1 LQPIWEGYTNYKQVQ
16 MNILSDRQLKQM
28 IRESLSRI
36 EAECIAQFS
45 PMAGLGMNLEQVRD
59 ILIARAEET
68 GQTWDNY
75 LEVHDAVDAAY
86 DMGDKH
92 SERLRACKDEMEQ
105 RASNLAM
112 PPPAPRRRR
121 RPLGGLAGFAAA
133 GSADKTM
140 PIGERALTYM
150 IREELTKTEETDI
163 KKLISKELSSST
175 TDVAKAVKKI
185 VEDELSK
192 ALKTKDIKDDIT
204 DITKKV
210 MKRLYKD
217 LSFHHPYIIDRIKV

>member
-1 LQPIWEGYTNYKQVQ
+1 
-16 MNILSDRQLKQM
+16 MNLLSDKQLRRL
-28 IRESLSRI
+28 IREALSRI
-36 EAECIAQFS
+36 EAECIAEFS
-45 PMAGLGMNLEQVRD
+45 PMAGLGMDVEQVRD

-68 GQTWDNY
+68 GQTWDDY

-86 DMGDKH
+86 SMDGKH
-92 SERLRACKDEMEQ
+92 SDRLRVCKDEREAAAG
-105 RASNLAM
+105 RLAN
-112 PPPAPRRRR
+112 PPPAPRRARLK
-121 RPLGGLAGFAAA
+121 PLSGMAGFA
-133 GSADKTM
+133 SADRADRTM
-140 PIGERALTYM
+140 PLGERSIQQM
-150 IREELTKTEETDI
+150 IREELTKADETDI
-163 KKLISKELSSST
+163 KKLIAKELAAST

-217 LSFHHPYIIDRIKV
+217 LSYHHPYIIDRIKV

>member
-1 LQPIWEGYTNYKQVQ
+1 
-16 MNILSDRQLKQM
+16 MNLLSDKQLKRL
-28 IRESLSRI
+28 IREALSRI
-36 EAECIAQFS
+36 EAECIAEFS
-45 PMAGLGMNLEQVRD
+45 PMAGLGMDIEQVRD

-68 GQTWDNY
+68 GQTWDDY

-86 DMGDKH
+86 SVKGKH
-92 SERLRACKDEMEQ
+92 SERLRDCKDEMQ
-105 RASNLAM
+105 QKAGRLAN
-112 PPPAPRRRR
+112 PPPAPRRPRR
-121 RPLGGLAGFAAA
+121 KPFSGMAGFTSAGPADRTMPLG
-133 GSADKTM
+133 
-140 PIGERALTYM
+140 ERSIQQM
-150 IREELTKTEETDI
+150 IREELTKADETDI
-163 KKLISKELSSST
+163 KKLISKELSAST

-217 LSFHHPYIIDRIKV
+217 LSYHHPYIIDRIKV

>member
-1 LQPIWEGYTNYKQVQ
+1 
-16 MNILSDRQLKQM
+16 MNNLSDRQLKQL
-28 IRESLSRI
+28 IREALSRI

-45 PMAGLGMNLEQVRD
+45 PMAGLGMDLGQVRD
-59 ILIARAEET
+59 ILVARAETT
-68 GQTWDNY
+68 GQTWDDY

-92 SERLRACKDEMEQ
+92 SERLRSCKNEMEQ

-121 RPLGGLAGFAAA
+121 RPLGNMAGFASA

-163 KKLISKELSSST
+163 KKLISKELSSSQSE
-175 TDVAKAVKKI
+175 VAKSVKKI

-192 ALKTKDIKDDIT
+192 VLKTKAVKDDIT